1 MNDCTTVFETLKG
14 FLPMNLLEKAVDET
28 DADHGT
34 KKFTVL
40 RQLNTMMYAHLVQK
54 DSLRDIVTGIMAD
67 QKLQKY
73 TGTISFSQLSRKNS
87 DRDPDVFRRIFEAVL
102 AKLKKHHGIRII
114 PGSWGTL
121 KILDATIIRLC
132 ISLFPW
138 ADYRETKAAVKV
150 HTLYDVLLGYPDQ
163 IIVTEG
169 IIHDK
174 EKMDSLITKPNITY
188 IFDRGY
194 LDYKEFDRYCK
205 EDIFFI
211 TRLKKN
217 AVMEL
222 VSINSISQG
231 GPVLSDK
238 EVILGG
244 FYTKMQHSLRVV
256 EVIDSS
262 TGEPFYI
269 ATNRFDL
276 TGEEIAEI
284 YRLRWQIELFFKWIK
299 QHLKIKK
306 FYGTSFNAV
315 LNQIYTA
322 LILFC
327 LLKLMHILV
336 GTNHNFLEMVRLIAG
351 GLWNTIA
358 YLKKSLST
366 VKPPGRKRKR
376 FNWKREYVDFY
387 IQCMFGKVS
396 SY

>member
-1 MNDCTTVFETLKG
+1 
-14 FLPMNLLEKAVDET
+14 
-28 DADHGT
+28 
-34 KKFTVL
+34 
-40 RQLNTMMYAHLVQK
+40 
-54 DSLRDIVTGIMAD
+54 
-67 QKLQKY
+67 
-73 TGTISFSQLSRKNS
+73 
-87 DRDPDVFRRIFEAVL
+87 
-102 AKLKKHHGIRII
+102 
-114 PGSWGTL
+114 
-121 KILDATIIRLC
+121 
-132 ISLFPW
+132 
-138 ADYRETKAAVKV
+138 
-150 HTLYDVLLGYPDQ
+150 
-163 IIVTEG
+163 
-169 IIHDK
+169 
-174 EKMDSLITKPNITY
+174 
-188 IFDRGY
+188 
-194 LDYKEFDRYCK
+194 
-205 EDIFFI
+205 
-211 TRLKKN
+211 
-217 AVMEL
+217 
-222 VSINSISQG
+222 
-231 GPVLSDK
+231 
-238 EVILGG
+238 
-244 FYTKMQHSLRVV
+244 MQHSLRVV

-336 GTNHNFLEMVRLIAG
+336 GTNHKFLQMVRLIAG

-358 YLKKSLST
+358 YLKESLST
-366 VKPPGRKRKR
+366 VKPPGHKRKR